1 MQHAEP
7 VNPVPTGTSTG
18 LDQNLAGALTYLFGF
33 ITGIIFLV
41 IEKKSPFVRF
51 HAAQSTFLWGLV
63 FVVMIGI
70 SILSMIASAIPAIGW
85 ILGILFFLVS
95 LGLAFGSF
103 ILWIFL
109 MYKAYSGEE
118 WEFPWAGRQ
127 ARQTLLK
134 GG

>member
-7 VNPVPTGTSTG
+7 VDPVPTSTSTG

-85 ILGILFFLVS
+85 ILGILFFLLS